1 MSKKKIWFIVN
12 PVSGIGR
19 QKTVEKLV
27 PELLNKDL
35 YDFEIKHTQERGHA
49 RKIGLE
55 AIEAGIDILVVVGG
69 DGTVSEVA
77 SRLVN
82 SNVELGIIPAGSG
95 NGMARAL
102 QIPVNTRLAIKTLN
116 KYNIVKIDAGEING
130 KIFANSSGVGFD
142 AHISN
147 HFLKLKNRGL
157 SSYIRLAAREYF
169 KFISKKYILEVEDK
183 RIETYAWV
191 ISFANSS
198 QYGNN
203 ALIAPNAVVNDKLLD
218 VVIVTRVPLWAIPR
232 MILRLFAGTLDK
244 SPFVETFKAKEL
256 KLIMEEPA
264 MVHLDGDPHEMDKE
278 LEIKIIPQ
286 SIKVIVPQKQKK

>member
-1 MSKKKIWFIVN
+1 MKKKIWFIIN

-19 QKTVEKLV
+19 QKTVERLV

-49 RKIGLE
+49 RKISLE
-55 AIEAGIDILVVVGG
+55 AINQGIDILAVVGG

-102 QIPVNTRLAIKTLN
+102 QIPVKTRKAIKILN
-116 KYNIVKIDAGEING
+116 KYALVKMDAGEING

-142 AHISN
+142 ALIS
-147 HFLKLKNRGL
+147 KLFHSRKKRGL
-157 SSYIRLAAREYF
+157 AGYIWLVAREYF
-169 KFISKKYILEVEDK
+169 KYKPQNYTLEIDGNRMEKK
-183 RIETYAWV
+183 AWIV
-191 ISFANSS
+191 SFANSS

-218 VVIVTRVPLWAIPR
+218 VVIVKDFPGWALPSL
-232 MILRLFAGTLDK
+232 MLRLFKGTLDK
-244 SPFVETFKAKEL
+244 SKYVETFKADNIKF
-256 KLIMEEPA
+256 KMEIESS
-264 MVHLDGDPHEMDKE
+264 VHLDGDPHEMGKE
-278 LEIKIIPQ
+278 LNIKVVPQ
-286 SIKVIVPQKQKK
+286 SVKVIVPQKQIK